1 MKFWC
6 NIKVV
11 IYKEMKE
18 NAFWTIGKFMIKFQI
33 FIIIIFVYNI
43 IKTK

>member
-18 NAFWTIGKFMIKFQI
+18 NAFWTIGKFMIKFHRYLLLLFL
-33 FIIIIFVYNI
+33 FII
-43 IKTK
+43 